1 MKQLL
6 CLLRGF
12 HRTGKGEL
20 SYELAT
26 KKISVHCKTCQK
38 VVKVIDNETQLN
50 DEQWVWFKKIF
61 EDEMVTPH

>member
-1 MKQLL
+1 MGGFL
-6 CLLRGF
+6 CLFRGF

-20 SYELAT
+20 SYDMTT

-38 VVKVIDNETQLN
+38 VVEVIDNETQLN

-61 EDEMVTPH
+61 EDDGGVE